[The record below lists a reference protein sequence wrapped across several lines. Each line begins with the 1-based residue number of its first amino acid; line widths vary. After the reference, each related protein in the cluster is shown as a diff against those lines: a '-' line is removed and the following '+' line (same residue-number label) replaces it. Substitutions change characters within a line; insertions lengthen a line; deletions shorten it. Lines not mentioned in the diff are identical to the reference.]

1 MQKFKIFLRFSKYLR
16 PHWSKV
22 LGMLVCTGV
31 ATLMAMA
38 SPIITKIMLDTVFP
52 QKNGFLLVVLILAGI
67 GLRFLGSANSVWN
80 TYLST
85 RMNTGVTFALR
96 TDFYRHLQKLSLSFF
111 DSRGT
116 GEHMFRATQD
126 IGSVVGMVTGTFPS
140 VMQAVFRLTVLLVIT
155 LRLDWKLTLVC
166 MTVVPV
172 VWLNSNLFSKKIR
185 ELNRTMQEQ
194 LSHISTRLQQAI
206 SGVRLVKAFGK
217 EQKEAE
223 AYSNDMRASL
233 ETQVKSSIVRQMYSA
248 SGGLIHVLWSSSVSL
263 YCGFQVINGTLTVGE
278 MMGLTLYVLQLYGP
292 ISSFLGTYVSV
303 QRQLV
308 SAERVLETLDVVPDI
323 VDAPHAIALP
333 LRGDIRFEGV
343 RFGYEPDRPVLRGVD
358 FTIPAGSTVALVGSS
373 GIGKT
378 TIASLLLRFYD
389 PWKGRV
395 CLDGHDLKQLK
406 LQSVKDQIGVVLQE
420 PFLDNGTVKDNIRY
434 GKEDATHEEV
444 VGAAEIANAHEFIQS
459 LPEGYDTDIGERGV
473 RLSEGQRQRIALAR
487 AIIRDPR
494 ILILDEPTSSLD
506 GEAEAKV
513 RKALEESGKART
525 VLIIAHRLSTILMA
539 DRIMLLDDGHIV
551 EEGTHEE
558 LMARKGRYYDLYAYA
573 DRAA

>member
-1 MQKFKIFLRFSKYLR
+1 MRKFKIFLRFSKYLL

-52 QKNGFLLVVLILAGI
+52 QKNAFLLVVLILAGI
-67 GLRFLGSANSVWN
+67 GLRLLGSANSVWN

-116 GEHMFRATQD
+116 GEHMFRVTQD

-140 VMQAVFRLTVLLVIT
+140 VMQAVLRLTVLLVIT
-155 LRLDWKLTLVC
+155 LHLDWKLTLVC

-217 EQKEAE
+217 EQEEVEVYA
-223 AYSNDMRASL
+223 NDMRASL
-233 ETQVKSSIVRQMYSA
+233 ETQVKGSIVRQMYSA
-248 SGGLIHVLWSSSVSL
+248 SGGLIYVLWSSSVSL

-278 MMGLTLYVLQLYGP
+278 MMGLTLYVLQLYSP

-323 VDAPHAIALP
+323 VDAPNAVALP
-333 LRGDIRFEGV
+333 LRGEIRLEGV

-358 FTIPAGSTVALVGSS
+358 FTIPAGNTVALVGPS

-420 PFLDNGTVKDNIRY
+420 PFLDSGTIKDNIRY
-434 GKEDATHEEV
+434 GKEDAADEEV
-444 VGAAEIANAHEFIQS
+444 VHAAEIANAHEFIRS

-506 GEAEAKV
+506 GEAEVKV
-513 RKALEESGKART
+513 RRALEVSGKDRT
-525 VLIIAHRLSTILMA
+525 VLIIAHRLSTIMMA

-551 EEGTHEE
+551 EEGTHEA
-558 LMARKGRYYDLYAYA
+558 LMARRGRYYDLYAYA